1 MIITWMDVLSV
12 LRKIADISLVWL
24 VFYFIIKNI
33 RYNVKLSLLFKGVI
47 IIIALKILSDWLG
60 FVTIGMLLEYV
71 IQWGPIALIIVFQPE
86 IRNILEQLGRNQL
99 LGRHKVL
106 TVDEREHL
114 VYEMINAIDY
124 LRKERI
130 GALIVLERDI
140 SLGNYIDKAKKL
152 YADLSSDLLIAIFY
166 EGNPLHDGGVI
177 IQGDRITCAGAVFP
191 TSSSPKLNRRLGT
204 RHRAALG
211 LAEETD
217 AICIVVSEET
227 GRVSIALK
235 GEMLYNLTL
244 DDVRML
250 LIDELKPKQDADLDD
265 DEDEEVV
272 EEEKYEEDR

>member
-1 MIITWMDVLSV
+1 MSITVTDILSILRDFIDVL
-12 LRKIADISLVWL
+12 LVWFVIYYIL
-24 VFYFIIKNI
+24 KNI
-33 RYNVKLSLLFKGVI
+33 RNNIKLTLIFKGLVFIVALYI
-47 IIIALKILSDWLG
+47 ISDIFG
-60 FVTIGMLLEYV
+60 FVTIGVILDYI
-71 IQWGPIALIIVFQPE
+71 IQWGPIALIVIFQPE
-86 IRNILEQLGRNQL
+86 IRTILEQLGRTHL

-106 TVDEREHL
+106 TVDERERM

-130 GALIVLERDI
+130 GALIVIERDI

-152 YADLSSDLLIAIFY
+152 YADLTSDLLIAIFY

-191 TSSSPKLNRRLGT
+191 TSNSPKLNKRLGT

-244 DDVRML
+244 DDVRMM
-250 LIDELKPKQDADLDD
+250 LIDELKPKQDIEFDD
-265 DEDEEVV
+265 IEEEDAYEEVN
-272 EEEKYEEDR
+272 

>member
-1 MIITWMDVLSV
+1 MISGVDVISI

-47 IIIALKILSDWLG
+47 IIVAIKIISDWLG
-60 FVTIGMLLEYV
+60 FVTIGVLLEYL

-114 VYEMINAIDY
+114 VYEIVNAVDY

-191 TSSSPKLNRRLGT
+191 TSNSTKLNRRLGT

-217 AICIVVSEET
+217 AICLVVSEET

-244 DDVRML
+244 DDVRMM
-250 LIDELKPKQDADLDD
+250 LIDELKPKQDVDYTE
-265 DEDEEVV
+265 EDIV
-272 EEEKYEEDR
+272 EEEEIYEEDK

>member
-1 MIITWMDVLSV
+1 MVISFSDVAII
-12 LRKIADISLVWL
+12 LRKIVDISIVWF
-24 VFYFIIKNI
+24 VFYYILKNIKN
-33 RYNVKLSLLFKGVI
+33 NVKLSLLFKGLILIVI
-47 IIIALKILSDWLG
+47 LWGVSYLLKLT
-60 FVTIGMLLEYV
+60 TIGLLIDYI
-71 IQWGPIALIIVFQPE
+71 IQWGPIALIVIFQPE
-86 IRNILEQLGRNQL
+86 IRTILEQLGRNQL

-106 TVDEREHL
+106 SVDEREHM
-114 VYEMINAIDY
+114 VYELISAIDT

-177 IQGDRITCAGAVFP
+177 IKGDRITCAGAVFP

-244 DDVRML
+244 DDVRMM
-250 LIDELKPKQDADLDD
+250 LIDELKPKQD
-265 DEDEEVV
+265 DEFEEEVSGD
-272 EEEKYEEDR
+272 ENYEKDN

>member
-1 MIITWMDVLSV
+1 MAAILTSVLSI
-12 LRKIADISLVWL
+12 LRKVVDISLVWL
-24 VFYFIIKNI
+24 IFYLILKNIKN
-33 RYNVKLSLLFKGVI
+33 NVKLSLLFKGVTFLI
-47 IIIALKILSDWLG
+47 ILKIVSDWLG
-60 FVTIGMLLEYV
+60 FTTIGVLLEYI
-71 IQWGPIALIIVFQPE
+71 IQWGPMAIIVIFQPE

-106 TVDEREHL
+106 TVDERERM
-114 VYEMINAIDY
+114 VYEIINAVDY
-124 LRKERI
+124 LRKEHI

-166 EGNPLHDGGVI
+166 QGNPLHDGGVI

-191 TSSSPKLNRRLGT
+191 TSSSQKINRRLGT

-227 GRVSIALK
+227 GRISVALK
-235 GEMLYNLTL
+235 GELLYNLSI
-244 DDVRML
+244 DDTRML
-250 LIDELKPKQDADLDD
+250 LIDELRPKQDIEF
-265 DEDEEVV
+265 DEADEE
-272 EEEKYEEDR
+272 ETYEEDV

>member
-1 MIITWMDVLSV
+1 MITGTDILSI

-47 IIIALKILSDWLG
+47 IIVLLKVVSDALG
-60 FVTIGMLLEYV
+60 FVTIGVLLEYI

-114 VYEMINAIDY
+114 VYELVNAIDY

-130 GALIVLERDI
+130 GALIVIERDI

-191 TSSSPKLNRRLGT
+191 TSNSTKLNRRLGT

-244 DDVRML
+244 DDVRMM
-250 LIDELKPKQDADLDD
+250 LIDELKPKQDIDYTE
-265 DEDEEVV
+265 EDVV
-272 EEEKYEEDR
+272 EEEEIYEEDK

>member
-1 MIITWMDVLSV
+1 MYITLADVLTV
-12 LRKIADISLVWL
+12 LRKIVDITLVWL
-24 VFYFIIKNI
+24 IFYFILKNIKN
-33 RYNVKLSLLFKGVI
+33 NVKLSLIFKGLVFIVI
-47 IIIALKILSDWLG
+47 LKIISQWFHFITVG
-60 FVTIGMLLEYV
+60 YLLDYI
-71 IQWGPIALIIVFQPE
+71 IQWGPIALIVIFQPE
-86 IRNILEQLGRNQL
+86 IRTILEQLGRNQL

-130 GALIVLERDI
+130 GALIVIERDV

-191 TSSSPKLNRRLGT
+191 TSNSPKLNRRLGT

-244 DDVRML
+244 DDVRMM
-250 LIDELKPKQDADLDD
+250 LIDELRPKQDIEY
-265 DEDEEVV
+265 DEDEEVN
-272 EEEKYEEDR
+272 EEESNEEDK